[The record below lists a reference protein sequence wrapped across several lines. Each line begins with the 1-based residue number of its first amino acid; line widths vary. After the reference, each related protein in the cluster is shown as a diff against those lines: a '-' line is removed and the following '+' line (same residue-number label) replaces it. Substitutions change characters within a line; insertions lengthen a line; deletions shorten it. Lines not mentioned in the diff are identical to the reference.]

1 MNEII
6 YTWESKSVMT
16 YTRTKQLQDFYG
28 IKYEELWDEDKLIE
42 LGVKEDE
49 IKEIKEIRGKEYAY
63 KDTVGFE
70 IGKGV
75 LESDRF
81 KKLQEHYGITLEDTQ
96 SEEKLAAL
104 NVPADDIAFI
114 RGKTLK
120 SKAKKDEWTKS
131 KWGTTKPVSTPKKS
145 S

>member
-1 MNEII
+1 
-6 YTWESKSVMT
+6 MT

-28 IKYEELWDEDKLIE
+28 IKYSELWDEKRLVE

-49 IKEIKEIRGKEYAY
+49 IQEIKEIRGKEYAY

-75 LESDRF
+75 LESERF

-96 SEEKLAAL
+96 SSEKLEKL
-104 NVPADDIAFI
+104 NVPKEDIEFI
-114 RGKTLK
+114 RGKQLK
-120 SKAKKDEWTKS
+120 TNSKKDE
-131 KWGTTKPVSTPKKS
+131 
-145 S
+145 

>member
-1 MNEII
+1 MNDII
-6 YTWESKSVMT
+6 YTWESASVMT

-28 IKYEELWDEDKLIE
+28 IKYSELWDEERLIK
-42 LGVKEDE
+42 LGVEESEIEE
-49 IKEIKEIRGKEYAY
+49 IKDIRGKEYAY

-96 SEEKLAAL
+96 SEEKLASL
-104 NVPADDIAFI
+104 NISVEDIAFI
-114 RGKTLK
+114 RGKQLK
-120 SKAKKDEWTKS
+120 SKSKKDEWTKS
-131 KWGTTKPVSTPKKS
+131 KWGSTKPVDASKKS

>member
-1 MNEII
+1 MSDII
-6 YTWESKSVMT
+6 YTWESQSVMT

-28 IKYEELWDEDKLIE
+28 IKYEELWDEDRLVE
-42 LGVKEDE
+42 LGVKKDE
-49 IKEIKEIRGKEYAY
+49 IAEIKEIRGKEYAY
-63 KDTVGFE
+63 RDTVGFE
-70 IGKGV
+70 IGKWV
-75 LESDRF
+75 LESERF

-104 NVPADDIAFI
+104 NVPTEDIEFI

-120 SKAKKDEWTKS
+120 SKAKKDEGTKS
-131 KWGTTKPVSTPKKS
+131 KWGATKWTDSSKKS